1 MKSILAIFM
10 TGTNKQTINHVSKMC
25 PRGHGDMH
33 DRLDGSHRKKGE
45 KIKIDN
51 NVCKMFP

>member
-1 MKSILAIFM
+1 M

-25 PRGHGDMH
+25 PRGHRDMH

-51 NVCKMFP
+51 NV